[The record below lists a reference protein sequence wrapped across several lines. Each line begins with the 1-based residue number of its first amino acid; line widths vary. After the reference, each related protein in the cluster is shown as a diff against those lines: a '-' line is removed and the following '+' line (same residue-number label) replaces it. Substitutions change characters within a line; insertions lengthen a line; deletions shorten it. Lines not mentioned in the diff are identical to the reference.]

1 MKIVLGSDHGG
12 YLVKK
17 ELINFLNNNNIETI
31 DVGTYSLDSCNY
43 AEFGIKV
50 GELVANKEADFGI
63 VICNSGEGISIACNK
78 VKGIRCGIG
87 YNDEVAKLLR
97 NHNDA
102 NVIAFGA
109 HYQNIDEIKKRVLTF
124 ISEPFLGERHQKR
137 VDYIKNFEK

>member
-1 MKIVLGSDHGG
+1 MKIALGSDHGG
-12 YLVKK
+12 FQYKK
-17 ELINFLNNNNIETI
+17 ELIEFLNSMNIETL
-31 DVGTYSLDSCNY
+31 DVGTNSIDSCNY

-50 GELVANKEADFGI
+50 GEAVSSKEADFGV

-87 YNDEVAKLLR
+87 YNDEVSKLLR

-102 NVIAFGA
+102 NVISFGA
-109 HYQNIDEIKKRVLTF
+109 HFQTLDEVKKRVLIF
-124 ISEPFLGERHQKR
+124 INEPFLGERHQKR